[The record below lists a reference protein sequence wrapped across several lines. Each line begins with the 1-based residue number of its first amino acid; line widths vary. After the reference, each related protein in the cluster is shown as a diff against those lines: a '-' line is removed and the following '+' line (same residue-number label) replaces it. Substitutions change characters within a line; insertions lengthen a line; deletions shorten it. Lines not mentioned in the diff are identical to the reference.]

1 MEYIRFLC
9 SVRVCRALVD
19 KYKKDPRHRLM
30 WEAYMWDVKKKE
42 WRPRNI
48 KFVSRK

>member
-19 KYKKDPRHRLM
+19 KYKKDPRLGLM
-30 WEAYMWDVKKKE
+30 WEAYVWDAKKE
-42 WRPRNI
+42 GMEASQHKIR
-48 KFVSRK
+48 F